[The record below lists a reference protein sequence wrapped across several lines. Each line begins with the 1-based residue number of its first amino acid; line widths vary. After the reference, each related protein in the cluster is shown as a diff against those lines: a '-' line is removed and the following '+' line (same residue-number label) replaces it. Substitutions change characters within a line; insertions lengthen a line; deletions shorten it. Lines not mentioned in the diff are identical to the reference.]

1 MPAARGLPSLP
12 PPLSMET
19 FVVLL
24 VLLSALLHAT
34 WNAFLHLSEDRVWL
48 LGMMAM
54 PYLVVSAIGVLVLPM
69 PAPAAWPYIFAS
81 AVLEW
86 GYLLAL
92 IRAYRSGDFGQI
104 YPIAR
109 GMSPMLV
116 FIGALVFAG
125 ETLKPLAAL
134 GVALVST
141 GIVSLAFRR
150 GMRFSGESVPFA
162 LLTGLFIA
170 TYSVVDGIGARVA
183 GNGLSYIMWVYLI
196 WNIPQFLLAWHWR
209 GGAKGL
215 FIGRTLVVKG
225 IASGVL
231 ALAAYCLI
239 IEAYRYLP
247 IAMVSALRELSS
259 IFAVLIG
266 CVFMGEKLT
275 RRRILA
281 CALVTLGAVLI
292 RI

>member
-1 MPAARGLPSLP
+1 
-12 PPLSMET
+12 MET

-24 VLLSALLHAT
+24 VLFSALLHAT

-48 LGMMAM
+48 LGMMAI
-54 PYLVVSAIGVLVLPM
+54 PYIAVSAIGVIVLPM
-69 PAPAAWPYIFAS
+69 PAPAAWPYIVAS
-81 AVLEW
+81 VVLEF

-92 IRAYRSGDFGQI
+92 IRAYKSGDFGQI

-109 GMSPMLV
+109 GLSPMLV
-116 FIGALVFAG
+116 FVGALVFAH
-125 ETLKPLAAL
+125 EALKPLAAL
-134 GVALVST
+134 GVALVSL
-141 GIVSLAFRR
+141 GIISLAFRR

-162 LLTGLFIA
+162 LLTGLFI
-170 TYSVVDGIGARVA
+170 SVVDGIGARVA

-215 FIGRTLVVKG
+215 FIGRTVVLKG
-225 IASGVL
+225 MASGVL
-231 ALAAYCLI
+231 ALSAYCLI

-247 IAMVSALRELSS
+247 IAMVSALREMSS

-266 CVFMGEKLT
+266 WLFMREKLT
-275 RRRILA
+275 PRRIVA